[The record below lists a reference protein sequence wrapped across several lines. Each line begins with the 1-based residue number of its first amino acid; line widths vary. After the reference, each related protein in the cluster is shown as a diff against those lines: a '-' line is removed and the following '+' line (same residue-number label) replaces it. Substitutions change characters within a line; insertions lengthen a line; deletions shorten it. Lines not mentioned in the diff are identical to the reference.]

1 MGCLFAWDYYGI
13 VTGDRNTGFKITD
26 EKVKTVDN
34 EGDEIHYG
42 ETGNPQSQG
51 TQGYKPI
58 RKSSED
64 TG

>member
-13 VTGDRNTGFKITD
+13 VTGDQNTGFKITD

-42 ETGNPQSQG
+42 ETGNP
-51 TQGYKPI
+51 
-58 RKSSED
+58 
-64 TG
+64 